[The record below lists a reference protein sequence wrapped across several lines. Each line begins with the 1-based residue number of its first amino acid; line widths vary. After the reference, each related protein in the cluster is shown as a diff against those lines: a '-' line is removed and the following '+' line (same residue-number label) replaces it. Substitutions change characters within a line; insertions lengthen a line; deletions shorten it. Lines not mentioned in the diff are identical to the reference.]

1 MQRKLLW
8 MVKSDKIQ
16 YKGSKMRALAESE
29 DLFDDS
35 KLDRKSKAYKEAV
48 KNLEKAQQ
56 LGFKVVTFIDKEYP
70 DSLRNSPTPP
80 AVLYVSGNV
89 NALRHGAFAG
99 IVGSRICD
107 EYGLRISGSLAFDI
121 SQTGVGIVSGGAKGI
136 DAAAHMGALRGKA
149 VTVAVLGSGLDR
161 PYPEVNIPLF
171 ERIVKNGG
179 AVISEF
185 PFGEPPNKRNFPRRN
200 KIIAAMSDAVIV
212 ARAAAR
218 SGALITANHA
228 DSYGKAVFAVPGN
241 VDSPLSAGTNALIRD
256 GVTPCMSA
264 MDVLDEIILRKP
276 DFFTT
281 KDKPQLAEEEPPQNI
296 IKEDKPIR
304 KVARSPIETE
314 VFEAITAGKQTFEQI
329 EDSVSFDGARLTA
342 VLGMLELKGI
352 ISRDFDK
359 KYKLKAGGEC

>member
-1 MQRKLLW
+1 MERKLLW

-16 YKGSKMRALAESE
+16 YRGSKMRELAESE
-29 DLFDDS
+29 DLLDSS
-35 KLDRKSKAYKEAV
+35 KLDRKCKAYKNAV
-48 KNLEKAQQ
+48 KNLEKAEK

-89 NALRHGAFAG
+89 NALRYGAFAG
-99 IVGSRICD
+99 IVGSRVPD
-107 EYGLRISGSLAFDI
+107 EYGLRIASSLAFDI

-241 VDSPLSAGTNALIRD
+241 TDNPLSAGTNGLIRD
-256 GVTPCMSA
+256 GVMPCLSA

-276 DFFTT
+276 DFFTA
-281 KDKPQLAEEEPPQNI
+281 KEKPQIVEEQTKNI
-296 IKEDKPIR
+296 IKEEKPIR
-304 KVARSPIETE
+304 KMALSPIETE
-314 VFEAITAGKQTFEQI
+314 VFEAISGGKQMFDQI
-329 EDSVSFDGARLTA
+329 ADAVSFDESRLTA

-352 ISRDFDK
+352 ISKDFDK

>member
-16 YKGSKMRALAESE
+16 YRGSKMRQLAESE
-29 DLFDDS
+29 DLFDAS
-35 KLDRKSKAYKEAV
+35 KLDRKSKAYKDAV
-48 KNLEKAQQ
+48 KNLEKAEK

-89 NALRHGAFAG
+89 DALRHGAFAG
-99 IVGSRICD
+99 VVGSRVPD
-107 EYGLRISGSLAFDI
+107 EYGLRMASSLAFDI
-121 SQTGVGIVSGGAKGI
+121 SQAGVGIVSGGAKGI
-136 DAAAHMGALRGKA
+136 DAAAHTGALRGKG

-171 ERIVKNGG
+171 EKIVKNGG

-200 KIIAAMSDAVIV
+200 KIIASMSDAVIV

-241 VDSPLSAGTNALIRD
+241 IDNPLSAGTNGLIRD
-256 GVTPCMSA
+256 GVNPCLSA

-281 KDKPQLAEEEPPQNI
+281 KENTQVTQEEPPQKI
-296 IKEDKPIR
+296 IKEEKPKR
-304 KVARSPIETE
+304 KMALSPIETE
-314 VFEAITAGKQTFEQI
+314 VFEAISGGKQTFEQI
-329 EDSVSFDGARLTA
+329 ADAVSFDESRLTA

-352 ISRDFDK
+352 ISKDFDK